1 MGLLFVASNVHL
13 ILRHALTEL
22 TEKIDFEKP
31 HQLRVASLTATPVKS
46 FVLASGESSDK
57 AHHVIGNESTN
68 KHSVESV
75 DSIFNPGTLVD
86 QDLRGLRE
94 RFRREV
100 ELHHSTATPSVATEL
115 PQIRAHSAAT
125 TALASAPANHL
136 FNFGWRFGFAILPPV
151 ENLKIIPTKAYDS
164 KVVSSFL
171 SVEEETQEPAVTSE
185 SESAT
190 FDLVSEFR
198 RQNKF

>member
-1 MGLLFVASNVHL
+1 LGLLFVASNVHL

-22 TEKIDFEKP
+22 TEKP
-31 HQLRVASLTATPVKS
+31 HQLRVASLTATPEKS
-46 FVLASGESSDK
+46 FIVASGESSDK

-100 ELHHSTATPSVATEL
+100 ELHQSTATPSVATEL

-125 TALASAPANHL
+125 TASTTLASAPANHL

-151 ENLKIIPTKAYDS
+151 ENLKNILTKAYDS
-164 KVVSSFL
+164 KVVSSFS

-185 SESAT
+185 PESA
-190 FDLVSEFR
+190 SIFR
-198 RQNKF
+198 PSFRVLAPK